1 MLEAL
6 YLVIGLM
13 IVMAMIPIIA
23 ILSLG
28 LAIVKRFVMR
38 WHDPIERYR
47 FRVRL
52 GGNVAYFIALLNAVA
67 LLYYFIAAGLPFGE
81 PFLPWLRASA
91 QRLPEGW
98 YLSTAILFLVGG
110 FVLKVTRLPH
120 IAALLAVVFLTQ
132 VSLEVAPAIYALA
145 DDPGLF
151 SRFFAEIE
159 RMHEGY
165 QKVGGIPKTVMG
177 TVLAGL
183 AYGLA
188 LQATYYLL
196 TVAAFVVALQGAV
209 RLRAIRKVKAK
220 KEQMRE
226 EVDNLTPFS
235 P

>member
-1 MLEAL
+1 MMEAL

-38 WHDPIERYR
+38 WHDPVERYR

-67 LLYYFIAAGLPFGE
+67 LLYYFVAAGLPFGE
-81 PFLPWLRASA
+81 PFGPWLRASA
-91 QRLPEGW
+91 QRLPEAW
-98 YLSTAILFLVGG
+98 YLATMFVFLIGG
-110 FVLKVTRLPH
+110 FALKVTRLPH
-120 IAALLAVVFLTQ
+120 IAALLCVVFLTQ
-132 VSLEVAPAIYALA
+132 ISLEVAPAIYALA
-145 DDPGLF
+145 EDPGLF
-151 SRFFAEIE
+151 SRFFVEIE

-196 TVAAFVVALQGAV
+196 TVAAFLVALQGSI
-209 RLRAIRKVKAK
+209 RLRAIQRVKAT
-220 KEQMRE
+220 KERMRE

-235 P
+235 T

>member
-13 IVMAMIPIIA
+13 IVMAMIPIVA

-38 WHDPIERYR
+38 WHDPVERYR

-67 LLYYFIAAGLPFGE
+67 LLYYFVAAGLPIGE
-81 PFLPWLRASA
+81 PFQPWVLAIA
-91 QRLPEGW
+91 QRLPEAW
-98 YLSTAILFLVGG
+98 YLGTAFVFLIGG

-120 IAALLAVVFLTQ
+120 IAALLTVVFLTQ
-132 VSLEVAPAIYALA
+132 ISLEVAPAIYALA

-151 SRFFAEIE
+151 SRFFVEIE

-196 TVAAFVVALQGAV
+196 TVAAFLVALQGAI
-209 RLRAIRKVKAK
+209 RLRAMHRVKAT
-220 KEQMRE
+220 KERMRE